1 MAILANI
8 FYSYEA
14 TYTNT
19 SRPSSSQTK
28 GTFGFPTH
36 NLTFPDLQLDQLQTS
51 ESWRFTDHLCL
62 PPRISLGSP
71 DAGSSDIWGEMSRD
85 CTKYR

>member
-1 MAILANI
+1 M
-8 FYSYEA
+8 A

-28 GTFGFPTH
+28 GSFGVPTH
-36 NLTFPDLQLDQLQTS
+36 NLTFPDLRLDQTHTS
-51 ESWRFTDHLCL
+51 DSWRFTDHLCL
-62 PPRISLGSP
+62 PPRILLGAP
-71 DAGSSDIWGEMSRD
+71 DRDSSDVSGEMSRD